1 MTANFYAL
9 AAITLWAS
17 LATLGVSLSHVPPFL
32 LTGISLMVGSV
43 LAWPF
48 VLREP
53 RQWRVAP
60 RTLGLG
66 VVTLFGYHFFLF
78 IGLRLAPAVEV
89 NLVNYLWPL
98 LIVVL
103 APLYLPGVKLRGVH
117 VTAALVAFAGAAIA
131 ILGQQSGQNRVG
143 ASLAAVPA
151 LSAGMIAK
159 TAEFTAATM
168 GTGAAPAGAGGIFS
182 GPAAWGYLLAL
193 CSAFL
198 WANYSLQTKRL
209 EHNGTGFPT
218 AAIGLF
224 GLVSGAL
231 SLVCHWLLEPSA
243 ALTARDWLLLAAMGL
258 GPLGAAFF
266 LWDKALKLGDAR
278 HIGLLSYITP
288 LASTVLLMLV
298 TGRALTWSIALAAA
312 MIIGA
317 AVVGTRRG

>member
-1 MTANFYAL
+1 MSANLYAL
-9 AAITLWAS
+9 AAIALWAS

-32 LTGISLMVGSV
+32 LTGISLMAGSV

-53 RQWRVAP
+53 QQWQVAP

-78 IGLRLAPAVEV
+78 IGLRIAPAVEV

-117 VTAALVAFAGAAIA
+117 IVAAVVAFAGAAIA
-131 ILGQQSGQNRVG
+131 ILGGQSGAEANPG
-143 ASLAAVPA
+143 S
-151 LSAGMIAK
+151 SAN
-159 TAEFTAATM
+159 
-168 GTGAAPAGAGGIFS
+168 
-182 GPAAWGYLLAL
+182 AAWGYLLAL

-198 WANYSLQTKRL
+198 WANYSLQTKRM
-209 EHNGTGFPT
+209 ESKGTGFPT

-243 ALTARDWLLLAAMGL
+243 ALTVRDWLLLAAMGL

-266 LWDKALKLGDAR
+266 LWDKALKQGDAR

-298 TGRALTWSIALAAA
+298 TGRSLTWSVALAAA

-317 AVVGTRRG
+317 AAVGTRRG